1 MPIFIVI
8 ALLISTVYAILM
20 FYFYMGWR
28 KSIFSHVKTA
38 YSDKVSVIMA
48 VRNEAENLPGL
59 LRALSCQNIEKSD
72 YEIIVIDDNSSDH
85 TPDIILEHQ
94 KNYPDLQLI
103 YHRQNPSQQGKKV
116 ALQTALSIAKHPIIM
131 QIDGD
136 CVPSKDWIAVG
147 RSYFAEA
154 KVQMVLGAVNI
165 SPYDKF
171 RERFQALELLSL
183 IGSGVGAMAQGKPL
197 MSNGSN
203 LAFRRSVLSN
213 LPKGFYQTRQ
223 ASGDDMFLMMNIAK
237 TFGKDAIVYVK
248 DSLHTVLTPPEKSW
262 KALWQQRLRWVSKSG
277 SYRDGFVLF
286 VSFVVFFQNLLLLA
300 LVPFGFIWSVYGIW
314 WLSIV
319 LLKALVDFVLLR
331 DVCRFYKQSA
341 LLKYYP
347 LIFLMYP
354 FFIVGTA
361 IFGQFLQF
369 DWKGRKYS

>member
-1 MPIFIVI
+1 
-8 ALLISTVYAILM
+8 
-20 FYFYMGWR
+20 MGWR
-28 KSIFSHVKTA
+28 KSTFSHVKTA
-38 YSDKVSVIMA
+38 FGYKVSVIMA
-48 VRNEAENLPGL
+48 VRNEAENLPSL
-59 LRALSCQNIEKSD
+59 LYTLSCQNIEKSD

-85 TPDIILEHQ
+85 TPDIILEYQ
-94 KNYPDLQLI
+94 KTYPDLQLI
-103 YHRQNPSQQGKKV
+103 YHRQNKHQKGKKA
-116 ALQTALSIAKHPIIM
+116 ALQTALSIANHPIIM

-136 CVPSKDWIAVG
+136 CIPSQDWIAIG

-171 RERFQALELLSL
+171 GERFQALELLSL

-203 LAFRRSVLSN
+203 LAFRHSVLSD
-213 LPKGFYQTRQ
+213 LPKGFYQTGQ

-248 DSLHTVLTPPEKSW
+248 DPLHTVLTPPEKSW

-277 SYRDGFVLF
+277 SYRDAFVLF
-286 VSFVVFFQNLLLLA
+286 VSFIVFFQNLLLLA
-300 LVPFGFIWSVYGIW
+300 LVPFWFIWPIYGIW

-319 LLKALVDFVLLR
+319 LLKALSDFVLLR

-369 DWKGRKYS
+369 DWKGRKY